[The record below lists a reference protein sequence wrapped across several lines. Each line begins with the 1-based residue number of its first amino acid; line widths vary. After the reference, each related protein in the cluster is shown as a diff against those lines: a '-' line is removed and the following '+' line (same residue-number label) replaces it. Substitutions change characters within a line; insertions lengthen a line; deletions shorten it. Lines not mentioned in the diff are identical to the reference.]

1 MKAQFDAALP
11 SPSSARLPKKW
22 PHSVSEGDST
32 VKIYRESTVI
42 SGTTYPSYLVSYFA
56 NGKRQRR
63 RFADFTKASSE
74 AQKIAEQKAQGA
86 VGAGALTAAF
96 IAEENIETNDF
107 GASAPGPATSPDASW
122 KYPLPPG
129 TVACA
134 VK

>member
-1 MKAQFDAALP
+1 MKHEKDQ
-11 SPSSARLPKKW
+11 KKW
-22 PHSVSEGDST
+22 QWFVVSLP
-32 VKIYRESTVI
+32 RA
-42 SGTTYPSYLVSYFA
+42 PA
-56 NGKRQRR
+56 
-63 RFADFTKASSE
+63 AA
-74 AQKIAEQKAQGA
+74 
-86 VGAGALTAAF
+86 AGALTAAF